1 MKLGGSVMGKQLII
15 SVGREFG
22 SGGHVIAEELAR
34 RFELP
39 LYDNNLLEHIAE
51 EKEISHESLKK
62 YDERPKNRLFS
73 RTVRGYSNSMQENLA
88 NMQFD
93 FLKKKAAA
101 GESFV
106 IVGRCS
112 ETVLKGF
119 DGLVTIFVLGDPE
132 VKAERIRKV
141 YGVSGEES
149 RRMMKREDWK
159 RKSYHN
165 YYCKGKWGDSRNYD
179 FSINSSRLG
188 IEKTVDM
195 LETCIRAR
203 MEKES

>member
-1 MKLGGSVMGKQLII
+1 MGKQLII

-93 FLKKKAAA
+93 YLKKKAAA

-112 ETVLKGF
+112 ETILKGF
-119 DGLVTIFVLGDPE
+119 DGLVTIFVLGDPD

-141 YGVSGEES
+141 YGVSEEEA
-149 RRMMKREDWK
+149 RRMMKREDWN

-188 IEKTVDM
+188 IAKTLDM
-195 LETCIRAR
+195 LENCIRAR
-203 MEKES
+203 MESNC

>member
-1 MKLGGSVMGKQLII
+1 MGKQLII

-93 FLKKKAAA
+93 YLKKKAAA

-112 ETVLKGF
+112 ETILKGF
-119 DGLVTIFVLGDPE
+119 DGLVTIFVLGDPD

-141 YGVSGEES
+141 YGVSEEEA
-149 RRMMKREDWK
+149 RRMMKREDWN

-195 LETCIRAR
+195 LENCIRAR
-203 MEKES
+203 MESNC

>member
-1 MKLGGSVMGKQLII
+1 MGKQLII

-93 FLKKKAAA
+93 YLKKKAAA

-112 ETVLKGF
+112 ETILKGF
-119 DGLVTIFVLGDPE
+119 DGLVTIFVLGDPD

-141 YGVSGEES
+141 YGVSEEEA
-149 RRMMKREDWK
+149 RRMMKREDWN

-195 LETCIRAR
+195 LENCIRAR
-203 MEKES
+203 MESDC